1 MRQNKNIIL
10 AIIGITTVM
19 LFISYYIGAYM
30 PASLEYPLNGKTV
43 VIDPGHG
50 GIDPGKVGLYGV
62 DEKFINF
69 EISMKLKEVLE
80 LSGAKVIMTRED
92 NEGLYVEKVPNP
104 SWIKSEDMLQ
114 RRKIIQ
120 QSNCDIMVSI
130 HINSFPDTN
139 VYGPQTFYHEGDE
152 ESEKLGKIIQEELL
166 QVSWKESRR
175 VAKPNSSY
183 FILKNHMPSLVI
195 ECGFLSNV
203 QEEQKLNDKNY
214 QESIAWAIV
223 KGIMRYFYEK

>member
-1 MRQNKNIIL
+1 
-10 AIIGITTVM
+10 
-19 LFISYYIGAYM
+19 
-30 PASLEYPLNGKTV
+30 
-43 VIDPGHG
+43 
-50 GIDPGKVGLYGV
+50 
-62 DEKFINF
+62 
-69 EISMKLKEVLE
+69 MKLKEVLE